1 MKFILKVVLGLAIVL
16 TPLAWFTTAEAAAAG
31 TEPLVSV
38 KLENYLGNKSS
49 ITIHPSALYRVKDE
63 NVTLQANRD
72 YEVKVAGANV
82 ALYQGAEKLG
92 EFPSFEVTPSTYDAK
107 LTINSMSYLEDM
119 KFTNEGNKYV
129 RPINTLPMEDY
140 IKGVVG
146 KELYWSFKTDTF
158 KAQAIAART
167 YVISLP
173 KSVLINDKTDYQVYG
188 GDYWDD
194 RISQAVEDTFGQVIT
209 YKGSI
214 INSVYSSSNGG
225 IIQSNTNFWGTPVNT
240 YSQVKEDPYDPQRV
254 WTKTV
259 RKKQID
265 LSDKDLKKPEE
276 WWSKTKEMD
285 TEMTNRIKAKML
297 ANELKGKDIKI
308 TSISKINYYAPD
320 SAKRVTKGDISVKYI
335 VKNEFDKNGNIE
347 EKQWDLIGSSAGTI
361 NYLITEGGIPNK
373 YVTDIDDNGTSI
385 VIKGKGSG
393 HGIGMSQ
400 FGADAMA
407 TQGKNYKEILDFYY
421 PTTLLVSR
429 YDTPY
434 PRVYKVLPNAPE
446 VNDITSED
454 AKVTGKA
461 APGSIVY
468 VKKGSTLLGR
478 STVSSQG
485 TYSVSI
491 QPQAAKTKI
500 GVVIKDSVGYSS
512 YTYKTVVQKV
522 TKPEAPTINKIYD
535 QDTSV
540 SGTAEANSIVYVKK
554 GSTVLGRGVATK
566 QGTYSIGVTPQAANS
581 KLGVTVKNSVG
592 YSSYTYMTVSKTV
605 QKPAAPVIHTV
616 TDQDTSVSGTAEA
629 NSIVYV
635 KKGSTVL
642 GRGVATK
649 QGTYSIGIASQPAK
663 TKIGVRV
670 KNSVGYSAYTY
681 STVVAKYK
689 APNAP
694 AVNEITDEVTVVTG
708 TTEAR
713 SRVYVKVGANVIGT
727 GTANS
732 KGAFSIIIPKQSV
745 NTKIGV
751 TAKGRGEYSPY
762 TYKIVVSSGPSAPNV
777 NRVRSMAT
785 TVTGTTEAKS
795 IVYIKKG
802 SELIG
807 RAVADSKG
815 TFNVAIK
822 PQAAKTKISIT
833 IKNQKGKYSPYRI
846 LTVG

>member
-1 MKFILKVVLGLAIVL
+1 MKNMMRIFVAIAIILVPL
-16 TPLAWFTTAEAAAAG
+16 TVFSTAEAAG

-38 KLENYLGNKSS
+38 ELRNYLGNKSS
-49 ITIHPSALYRVKDE
+49 ITIHPSALYRLKDE
-63 NVTLQANRD
+63 NVTLQANKD
-72 YEVKVAGANV
+72 YEVKIAGTNV
-82 ALYQGAEKLG
+82 VLYQEGEKLG
-92 EFPSFEVTPSTYDAK
+92 EFSSFEVTPSTYDAK
-107 LTINSMSYLEDM
+107 LTINSMSYLGDM
-119 KFTNEGNKYV
+119 KFTNESNKYV

-167 YVISLP
+167 YVLSLK
-173 KSVLINDKTDYQVYG
+173 KSVINDTTNFQVYG
-188 GDYWDD
+188 GDYWDE
-194 RISQAVEDTFGQVIT
+194 RIGKAVEDTFGQVLT

-225 IIQSNTNFWGTPVNT
+225 IIQSNTNVWGTPVNT
-240 YSQVKEDPYDPQRV
+240 YSQVKDDPYDPQRV

-276 WWSKTKEMD
+276 WWSKTKEAD
-285 TEMTNRIKAKML
+285 AEMANRIKDKMT
-297 ANELKGKDIKI
+297 AGELKGKDIKI
-308 TSISKINYYAPD
+308 TSISKINFYAPD

-335 VKNEFDKNGNIE
+335 VKNEFDKNGNVE

-361 NYLITEGGIPNK
+361 NYLITEGGIGSK
-373 YVTDIDDNGTSI
+373 YVTDINDDGTSI
-385 VIKGKGSG
+385 IIKGKGFG

-407 TQGKNYKEILDFYY
+407 TGDKNYQEILAFYY
-421 PTTLLVSR
+421 PTTLLTSA
-429 YDTPY
+429 YDTAY

-454 AKVTGKA
+454 SKVTGKA

-478 STVSSQG
+478 STVSRQG

-491 QPQAAKTKI
+491 HPQAAKTKV
-500 GVVIKDSVGYSS
+500 GVLIKDSVGYSA

-535 QDTSV
+535 QDISV

-566 QGTYSIGVTPQAANS
+566 KGTYSIEIASQSANT
-581 KLGVTVKNSVG
+581 KLGVTVKNSAG
-592 YSSYTYMTVSKTV
+592 YSGYTYMTVSKTF
-605 QKPAAPVIHTV
+605 QKPAAPVIDIV
-616 TDQDTSVSGTAEA
+616 TDQDTNVTGTAEA

-649 QGTYSIGIASQPAK
+649 QGTYSIGIAPQPAN
-663 TKIGVRV
+663 TKIGVTL
-670 KNSVGYSAYTY
+670 KNSSGYSAYTY

-689 APNAP
+689 VPNAP
-694 AVNEITDEVTVVTG
+694 TVSDITDEAKVVAG
-708 TTEAR
+708 TTEAG
-713 SRVYVKVGANVIGT
+713 SRVYVKAGTNVIGI

-732 KGAFSIIIPKQSV
+732 KGAFSISIPKEAVS
-745 NTKIGV
+745 TKIGV
-751 TAKGRGEYSPY
+751 TAKGKGGYSPY
-762 TYKIVVSSGPSAPNV
+762 TYKTVVSSSPSAPSV
-777 NRVRSMAT
+777 NRVFSLAK
-785 TVTGTTEAKS
+785 TVSGTTEPKS
-795 IVYIKKG
+795 VVYIKKG

-807 RAVADSKG
+807 RGVADSKG
-815 TFNVAIK
+815 SFNIAIT
-822 PQAAKTKISIT
+822 PQAAKTKISII
-833 IKNQKGKYSPYRI
+833 IKNPNGKYSPYRI
-846 LTVG
+846 VTVG

>member
-1 MKFILKVVLGLAIVL
+1 MKFILRAVLGLAIVL
-16 TPLAWFTTAEAAAAG
+16 TPLAWFSTAEAAG

-49 ITIHPSALYRVKDE
+49 ISIHPSALYRVKDE

-72 YEVKVAGANV
+72 YEVKIAGANV

-107 LTINSMSYLEDM
+107 LTINSMSYLGDM

-194 RISQAVEDTFGQVIT
+194 RISRAVEDTFGQVIT

-276 WWSKTKEMD
+276 WWSKTKETD

-297 ANELKGKDIKI
+297 ADELKGKDIKI

-400 FGADAMA
+400 FGADTMA

-429 YDTPY
+429 YDTAY

-454 AKVTGKA
+454 TNVTGKA

-491 QPQAAKTKI
+491 QPQAAKTKV
-500 GVVIKDSVGYSS
+500 GVVIKDSVGYSA
-512 YTYKTVVQKV
+512 YTYKTIVQKV

-566 QGTYSIGVTPQAANS
+566 QGTYSIG
-581 KLGVTVKNSVG
+581 
-592 YSSYTYMTVSKTV
+592 
-605 QKPAAPVIHTV
+605 
-616 TDQDTSVSGTAEA
+616 
-629 NSIVYV
+629 
-635 KKGSTVL
+635 
-642 GRGVATK
+642 
-649 QGTYSIGIASQPAK
+649 
-663 TKIGVRV
+663 
-670 KNSVGYSAYTY
+670 
-681 STVVAKYK
+681 
-689 APNAP
+689 
-694 AVNEITDEVTVVTG
+694 
-708 TTEAR
+708 
-713 SRVYVKVGANVIGT
+713 
-727 GTANS
+727 
-732 KGAFSIIIPKQSV
+732 
-745 NTKIGV
+745 
-751 TAKGRGEYSPY
+751 
-762 TYKIVVSSGPSAPNV
+762 
-777 NRVRSMAT
+777 
-785 TVTGTTEAKS
+785 
-795 IVYIKKG
+795 
-802 SELIG
+802 
-807 RAVADSKG
+807 
-815 TFNVAIK
+815 
-822 PQAAKTKISIT
+822 
-833 IKNQKGKYSPYRI
+833 
-846 LTVG
+846 

>member
-1 MKFILKVVLGLAIVL
+1 MKFILKVVIGLAIVL
-16 TPLAWFTTAEAAAAG
+16 TPLAWFTTAEAAG

-38 KLENYLGNKSS
+38 ELENYLGNKSS

-63 NVTLQANRD
+63 NVTLQANKD
-72 YEVKVAGANV
+72 YEVKIAGANV
-82 ALYQGAEKLG
+82 ALYQGTDKLG

-107 LTINSMSYLEDM
+107 LTINSMSYLGDM
-119 KFTNEGNKYV
+119 KFTNESNKYV
-129 RPINTLPMEDY
+129 RPINTLPVEDY

-167 YVISLP
+167 YVISLR
-173 KSVLINDKTDYQVYG
+173 KSLINDTTEFQVYG

-194 RISQAVEDTFGQVIT
+194 RISQAVEETFGQVIT
-209 YKGSI
+209 YKGGI

-225 IIQSNTNFWGTPVNT
+225 IIESNTNFWGTPVNT

-276 WWSKTKEMD
+276 WWSKTKEAD

-297 ANELKGKDIKI
+297 ADELKGKDIKI

-361 NYLITEGGIPNK
+361 NYLITEGGIGSK

-400 FGADAMA
+400 FGADTMA

-429 YDTPY
+429 YDTAY

-446 VNDITSED
+446 VNDITLED
-454 AKVTGKA
+454 TKVTGKA

-478 STVSSQG
+478 STVSNQG

-500 GVVIKDSVGYSS
+500 GVVLKDSIGYSA

-554 GSTVLGRGVATK
+554 GSTVLGRGVT
-566 QGTYSIGVTPQAANS
+566 
-581 KLGVTVKNSVG
+581 
-592 YSSYTYMTVSKTV
+592 
-605 QKPAAPVIHTV
+605 
-616 TDQDTSVSGTAEA
+616 
-629 NSIVYV
+629 
-635 KKGSTVL
+635 
-642 GRGVATK
+642 TK
-649 QGTYSIGIASQPAK
+649 QGTYSIGIASQPAN
-663 TKIGVRV
+663 TKLGVTV
-670 KNSVGYSAYTY
+670 KNSAGYSAYTY

-694 AVNEITDEVTVVTG
+694 VVNDITNESTVVTG
-708 TTEAR
+708 TTEAG
-713 SRVYVKVGANVIGT
+713 SRVYVKAGANVVGT
-727 GTANS
+727 GAANS
-732 KGAFSIIIPKQSV
+732 KGAFSATIPKQAV

-751 TAKGRGEYSPY
+751 TAKGKGGYSPY
-762 TYKIVVSSGPSAPNV
+762 TYKTVVSSGPVAPNV
-777 NRVRSMAT
+777 NRVLSMAT

-807 RAVADSKG
+807 RGVADSKG
-815 TFNVAIK
+815 AFNVAIK

-833 IKNQKGKYSPYRI
+833 IKNPKGKYSPYRI

>member
-1 MKFILKVVLGLAIVL
+1 MKFILRAVLGLAIVL
-16 TPLAWFTTAEAAAAG
+16 TPLAWFSTAEAAG
-31 TEPLVSV
+31 SEPLVSV

-107 LTINSMSYLEDM
+107 LTINSMSYLGEM

-188 GDYWDD
+188 GDYWDE
-194 RISQAVEDTFGQVIT
+194 RIAQAVEDTFGQVIT

-276 WWSKTKEMD
+276 WWSKSKETD

-308 TSISKINYYAPD
+308 TSISKIKYYAPD

-421 PTTLLVSR
+421 PTTLLISR

-500 GVVIKDSVGYSS
+500 GVVVKDSVGYSA
-512 YTYKTVVQKV
+512 YTYKTVIQKV
-522 TKPEAPTINKIYD
+522 TKPQAPTINKIYD

-540 SGTAEANSIVYVKK
+540 SGTAEANSIVYIKK

-566 QGTYSIGVTPQAANS
+566 QGTYSIAIASQPANT
-581 KLGVTVKNSVG
+581 KIGVTVKNS
-592 YSSYTYMTVSKTV
+592 
-605 QKPAAPVIHTV
+605 A
-616 TDQDTSVSGTAEA
+616 
-629 NSIVYV
+629 
-635 KKGSTVL
+635 
-642 GRGVATK
+642 
-649 QGTYSIGIASQPAK
+649 
-663 TKIGVRV
+663 
-670 KNSVGYSAYTY
+670 GYSAYTY

-694 AVNEITDEVTVVTG
+694 AVNEIRDEVTVVTG

-732 KGAFSIIIPKQSV
+732 KGAFSVTIPKQAV
-745 NTKIGV
+745 NTKLGV
-751 TAKGRGEYSPY
+751 TAKGKGGYSPY
-762 TYKIVVSSGPSAPNV
+762 TYKTVVSSGPSAPNV
-777 NRVRSMAT
+777 NRVRSMST

-807 RAVADSKG
+807 RGVADSKG
-815 TFNVAIK
+815 AFNVKIK
-822 PQAAKTKISIT
+822 PQVAKTKISIT
-833 IKNQKGKYSPYRI
+833 IKNPKGKYSPYRI

>member
-1 MKFILKVVLGLAIVL
+1 MKFILRVILGLAVVL
-16 TPLAWFTTAEAAAAG
+16 TPLAWFSTAEAAG

-38 KLENYLGNKSS
+38 ELRNYLGSKSS

-72 YEVKVAGANV
+72 YEVKIAGANV
-82 ALYQGAEKLG
+82 ALYQGEEKLG

-107 LTINSMSYLEDM
+107 LTINSMSYLGDM
-119 KFTNEGNKYV
+119 KFTNESNKYV

-140 IKGVVG
+140 VKGVVG

-158 KAQAIAART
+158 KAQAIAGRT
-167 YVISLP
+167 YIISR
-173 KSVLINDKTDYQVYG
+173 KSSLINDTTDFQVYG

-209 YKGSI
+209 YKGGI

-225 IIQSNTNFWGTPVNT
+225 IIQSNTNIWKAPVNT
-240 YSQVKEDPYDPQRV
+240 YSQVKDDPYDPQRV

-265 LSDKDLKKPEE
+265 LSDKNFKKPEE
-276 WWSKTKEMD
+276 WWGKTKEAD

-308 TSISKINYYAPD
+308 TSISKIKYYAPD

-335 VKNEFDKNGNIE
+335 VKNEFDKKENIE

-361 NYLITEGGIPNK
+361 NYLITEGGIASK

-429 YDTPY
+429 YDTVY

-446 VNDITSED
+446 VTDITSED
-454 AKVTGKA
+454 TKVTGKA

-500 GVVIKDSVGYSS
+500 GVVIKDSVGYSA

-566 QGTYSIGVTPQAANS
+566 QGTYSIEIASQPATT
-581 KLGVTVKNSVG
+581 KLGVTVKNSAG
-592 YSSYTYMTVSKTV
+592 YSGYTYMTVSKTV
-605 QKPAAPVIHTV
+605 QKPTAPVVHMV
-616 TDQDTSVSGTAEA
+616 TDQDTNVTGTAEA

-663 TKIGVRV
+663 TKIGVTV
-670 KNSVGYSAYTY
+670 KNSAGYSVYTY
-681 STVVAKYK
+681 STVAAKYK

-694 AVNEITDEVTVVTG
+694 AVSDMTDESTVVTG
-708 TTEAR
+708 TTEAG
-713 SRVYVKVGANVIGT
+713 SLVYVKVGANVIGT
-727 GTANS
+727 GTVNS
-732 KGAFSIIIPKQSV
+732 KGVFSVTIPKQAV
-745 NTKIGV
+745 NTKIGI
-751 TAKGRGEYSPY
+751 TAKGKGGYSPY
-762 TYKIVVSSGPSAPNV
+762 TYKTVVSSGPSAPNV

-795 IVYIKKG
+795 TVYIKKG

-807 RAVADSKG
+807 RGVADSKG

-833 IKNQKGKYSPYRI
+833 IKNPKGKYSPYRI

>member
-1 MKFILKVVLGLAIVL
+1 MKFILRVVLGLAIVL
-16 TPLAWFTTAEAAAAG
+16 TPLAWFTTAEAAG

-38 KLENYLGNKSS
+38 KLENYLGSKSS

-107 LTINSMSYLEDM
+107 LTINSMSYLGDM

-188 GDYWDD
+188 GDYWDE
-194 RISQAVEDTFGQVIT
+194 RIAQAVEDTFGQVIT

-276 WWSKTKEMD
+276 WWSKTKETD

-297 ANELKGKDIKI
+297 ADELKGKDIKI
-308 TSISKINYYAPD
+308 TSISKIKYYAPD

-429 YDTPY
+429 YATPY
-434 PRVYKVLPNAPE
+434 PRVYKALPNAPE

-454 AKVTGKA
+454 TKVTGKA

-500 GVVIKDSVGYSS
+500 GVVVKDSVGYSA
-512 YTYKTVVQKV
+512 YTYKTVIQKV
-522 TKPEAPTINKIYD
+522 TKPQAPTINKIYD

-540 SGTAEANSIVYVKK
+540 SGTAEANSIVYIKK

-566 QGTYSIGVTPQAANS
+566 QGTYSIA
-581 KLGVTVKNSVG
+581 
-592 YSSYTYMTVSKTV
+592 
-605 QKPAAPVIHTV
+605 
-616 TDQDTSVSGTAEA
+616 
-629 NSIVYV
+629 
-635 KKGSTVL
+635 
-642 GRGVATK
+642 
-649 QGTYSIGIASQPAK
+649 IASQPAN
-663 TKIGVRV
+663 TKIGVTA
-670 KNSVGYSAYTY
+670 KNSAGYSAYTY

-732 KGAFSIIIPKQSV
+732 KGAFSVTIPKQAV
-745 NTKIGV
+745 NTKLGV
-751 TAKGRGEYSPY
+751 TAKGKGGYSPY
-762 TYKIVVSSGPSAPNV
+762 TYKTVVSSGPSAPNV
-777 NRVRSMAT
+777 NRVRSMST

-807 RAVADSKG
+807 RGVADSKG
-815 TFNVAIK
+815 AFNVKIK
-822 PQAAKTKISIT
+822 PQVAKTKISIT
-833 IKNQKGKYSPYRI
+833 IKNPKGKYSPYRI

>member
-1 MKFILKVVLGLAIVL
+1 MKNMMRIFIAIAIILVPL
-16 TPLAWFTTAEAAAAG
+16 TVFSTAEAAG

-38 KLENYLGNKSS
+38 ELRNYLGNKSS
-49 ITIHPSALYRVKDE
+49 ITIHPSALYRLKDE
-63 NVTLQANRD
+63 NVTLQANKD
-72 YEVKVAGANV
+72 YEVKIAGTNV
-82 ALYQGAEKLG
+82 VLYQEGEKLG
-92 EFPSFEVTPSTYDAK
+92 EFSSFEVTPSTYDAK
-107 LTINSMSYLEDM
+107 LTINSMSYLGDM
-119 KFTNEGNKYV
+119 KFTNESNKYV

-167 YVISLP
+167 YVLSLK
-173 KSVLINDKTDYQVYG
+173 KSVINDTTNFQVYG
-188 GDYWDD
+188 GDYWDE
-194 RISQAVEDTFGQVIT
+194 RIGKAVEDTFGQVLT

-225 IIQSNTNFWGTPVNT
+225 IIQSNTNVWGTPVNT
-240 YSQVKEDPYDPQRV
+240 YSQVKDDPYDPQRV

-276 WWSKTKEMD
+276 WWSKTKEAD
-285 TEMTNRIKAKML
+285 AEMANRIKDKMT
-297 ANELKGKDIKI
+297 AGELKGKDIKI
-308 TSISKINYYAPD
+308 TSISKINFYAPD

-361 NYLITEGGIPNK
+361 NYLITEGGIGSK
-373 YVTDIDDNGTSI
+373 YVADINDDGTSI
-385 VIKGKGSG
+385 IIKGKGFG

-407 TQGKNYKEILDFYY
+407 TGDKNYQEILAFYY
-421 PTTLLVSR
+421 PTTLLTSA
-429 YDTPY
+429 YDTAY

-454 AKVTGKA
+454 SKVTGKA

-478 STVSSQG
+478 STVSRQG

-491 QPQAAKTKI
+491 HPQAAKTKV
-500 GVVIKDSVGYSS
+500 GVLIKDSVGYSA

-566 QGTYSIGVTPQAANS
+566 QGTYSIEIAPQSANT
-581 KLGVTVKNSVG
+581 KLGVTVKNSAG
-592 YSSYTYMTVSKTV
+592 YSGYTYMTVSKTV
-605 QKPAAPVIHTV
+605 QKPAVPVIDIV
-616 TDQDTSVSGTAEA
+616 TDQDTNVTGTAEA

-649 QGTYSIGIASQPAK
+649 QGTYSIGIAPQPAN
-663 TKIGVRV
+663 TKIGVTL
-670 KNSVGYSAYTY
+670 KNSAGYSAYTY

-689 APNAP
+689 VPNAP
-694 AVNEITDEVTVVTG
+694 TVSDITDEAKVVAG
-708 TTEAR
+708 TTEAG
-713 SRVYVKVGANVIGT
+713 SRVYVKAGTNVIGI

-732 KGAFSIIIPKQSV
+732 KGAFSISIPKEAV

-751 TAKGRGEYSPY
+751 TAKGKGGYSPY
-762 TYKIVVSSGPSAPNV
+762 TYKTVVSSSPSAPNV
-777 NRVRSMAT
+777 NRVFSLAK
-785 TVTGTTEAKS
+785 TVSGTTEPKS
-795 IVYIKKG
+795 VVYIKKG

-807 RAVADSKG
+807 RGVADSKG
-815 TFNVAIK
+815 SFNIAIT
-822 PQAAKTKISIT
+822 PQAAKTKISII
-833 IKNQKGKYSPYRI
+833 IKNPNGKYSPYRI
-846 LTVG
+846 VTVG

>member
-1 MKFILKVVLGLAIVL
+1 MKSILKVVIGLAIVL
-16 TPLAWFTTAEAAAAG
+16 TPLAWFTTAEAAG

-38 KLENYLGNKSS
+38 ELRNYLGSKSS

-72 YEVKVAGANV
+72 YEVKIAGANV
-82 ALYQGAEKLG
+82 ALYQGEEKLG

-107 LTINSMSYLEDM
+107 LTINSMSYLGDM

-167 YVISLP
+167 YIISR
-173 KSVLINDKTDYQVYG
+173 KNSLINDTTDFQVYG

-209 YKGSI
+209 YKGGI

-225 IIQSNTNFWGTPVNT
+225 IIQSNTNIWKAPVNT

-265 LSDKDLKKPEE
+265 LSDKNLKKPEE
-276 WWSKTKEMD
+276 WWSKTRETD
-285 TEMTNRIKAKML
+285 TEMTNRIKAKMI
-297 ANELKGKDIKI
+297 AEELKGKDIKI

-320 SAKRVTKGDISVKYI
+320 SAKRVTKGDISAKYI
-335 VKNEFDKNGNIE
+335 VKNEFDRNGNIE
-347 EKQWDLIGSSAGTI
+347 EKQWDLTGTSAGTI
-361 NYLITEGGIPNK
+361 NYLITEGGIGSK

-385 VIKGKGSG
+385 VIKGKGFG

-400 FGADAMA
+400 FGADTMA

-429 YDTPY
+429 YDTAY

-446 VNDITSED
+446 VNGITSED
-454 AKVTGKA
+454 TKVTGKA

-500 GVVIKDSVGYSS
+500 GVVIKDSVGYSA
-512 YTYKTVVQKV
+512 YTYKTVIQKA
-522 TKPEAPTINKIYD
+522 TKPQAPTINKIYD

-566 QGTYSIGVTPQAANS
+566 QGTYSIGIASQSANT
-581 KLGVTVKNSVG
+581 KLGVTVKNS
-592 YSSYTYMTVSKTV
+592 
-605 QKPAAPVIHTV
+605 A
-616 TDQDTSVSGTAEA
+616 
-629 NSIVYV
+629 
-635 KKGSTVL
+635 
-642 GRGVATK
+642 
-649 QGTYSIGIASQPAK
+649 
-663 TKIGVRV
+663 
-670 KNSVGYSAYTY
+670 GYSAYTY

-694 AVNEITDEVTVVTG
+694 AVSDITDEATVITG

-713 SRVYVKVGANVIGT
+713 SRVYVKKGSTVIGT
-727 GTANS
+727 GVANS
-732 KGAFSIIIPKQSV
+732 KGAFSITIPKQAV

-751 TAKGRGEYSPY
+751 TAKGKGGYSPY
-762 TYKIVVSSGPSAPNV
+762 TYKTIVSSGPSAPNV
-777 NRVRSMAT
+777 NRVRSMAA

-807 RAVADSKG
+807 RGVADSKG
-815 TFNVAIK
+815 TFNVMIK

-833 IKNQKGKYSPYRI
+833 IKNPKGKYSPYRI

>member
-1 MKFILKVVLGLAIVL
+1 MKNMMRIFVAIAIILVPL
-16 TPLAWFTTAEAAAAG
+16 TVFSTAEAAG

-38 KLENYLGNKSS
+38 ELRNYLGNKSS
-49 ITIHPSALYRVKDE
+49 ITIHPSALYRLKDE
-63 NVTLQANRD
+63 NVTLQANKD
-72 YEVKVAGANV
+72 YEVKIAGTNV
-82 ALYQGAEKLG
+82 VLYQEGEKLG
-92 EFPSFEVTPSTYDAK
+92 EFSSFEVTPSTYDAK
-107 LTINSMSYLEDM
+107 LTINSMSYLGDM
-119 KFTNEGNKYV
+119 KFTNESNKYV

-167 YVISLP
+167 YVLSLK
-173 KSVLINDKTDYQVYG
+173 KSVINDTTNFQVYG
-188 GDYWDD
+188 GDYWDE
-194 RISQAVEDTFGQVIT
+194 RIGKAVEDTFGQVLT

-225 IIQSNTNFWGTPVNT
+225 IIQSNTNVWGTPVNT
-240 YSQVKEDPYDPQRV
+240 YSQVKDDPYDPQRV

-276 WWSKTKEMD
+276 WWSKTKEAD
-285 TEMTNRIKAKML
+285 AEMANRIKDKMT
-297 ANELKGKDIKI
+297 AGELKGKDIKI
-308 TSISKINYYAPD
+308 TSISKINFYAPD

-361 NYLITEGGIPNK
+361 NYLITEGGIGSK
-373 YVTDIDDNGTSI
+373 YVEDINDDGTSI
-385 VIKGKGSG
+385 IIKGKGFG

-407 TQGKNYKEILDFYY
+407 TGDKNYQEILAFYY
-421 PTTLLVSR
+421 PTTLLTSA
-429 YDTPY
+429 YDTAY

-454 AKVTGKA
+454 SKVTGKA

-478 STVSSQG
+478 STVSRQG

-491 QPQAAKTKI
+491 HPQAAKTKV
-500 GVVIKDSVGYSS
+500 GVLIKDSVGYSA

-566 QGTYSIGVTPQAANS
+566 QGTYSIEIAPQSANT
-581 KLGVTVKNSVG
+581 KLGVTVKNSAG
-592 YSSYTYMTVSKTV
+592 YSGYTYMTVSKTV
-605 QKPAAPVIHTV
+605 QKPAVPVIDIV
-616 TDQDTSVSGTAEA
+616 TDQDTNVTGTAEA

-649 QGTYSIGIASQPAK
+649 QGTYSIGIAPQPAN
-663 TKIGVRV
+663 TKIGVTL
-670 KNSVGYSAYTY
+670 KNSAGYSAYTY

-689 APNAP
+689 VPNAP
-694 AVNEITDEVTVVTG
+694 TVSDITDEAKVVAG
-708 TTEAR
+708 TTEAG
-713 SRVYVKVGANVIGT
+713 SRVYVKAGTNVIGI

-732 KGAFSIIIPKQSV
+732 KGAFSISIPKEAV

-751 TAKGRGEYSPY
+751 TAKGKGGYSPY
-762 TYKIVVSSGPSAPNV
+762 TYKTVVSSSPSAPSV
-777 NRVRSMAT
+777 NRVFSLAK
-785 TVTGTTEAKS
+785 TVSGTTEPKS
-795 IVYIKKG
+795 VVYIKKG

-807 RAVADSKG
+807 RGVADSKG
-815 TFNVAIK
+815 SFNIAIT
-822 PQAAKTKISIT
+822 PQAAKTKISII
-833 IKNQKGKYSPYRI
+833 IKNPNGKYSPYRI
-846 LTVG
+846 VTVG

>member
-1 MKFILKVVLGLAIVL
+1 MKNMMRIFVAIAIILVPL
-16 TPLAWFTTAEAAAAG
+16 TVFSTAEAAG

-38 KLENYLGNKSS
+38 ELRNYLGNKSS
-49 ITIHPSALYRVKDE
+49 ITIHPSALYRLKDE
-63 NVTLQANRD
+63 NVTLQANKD
-72 YEVKVAGANV
+72 YEVKIAGTNV
-82 ALYQGAEKLG
+82 VLYQEGEKLG
-92 EFPSFEVTPSTYDAK
+92 EFSSFEVTPSTYDAK
-107 LTINSMSYLEDM
+107 LTINSMSYLGDM
-119 KFTNEGNKYV
+119 KFTNESNKYV

-167 YVISLP
+167 YVLSLK
-173 KSVLINDKTDYQVYG
+173 KSVINDTTNFQVYG
-188 GDYWDD
+188 GDYWDE
-194 RISQAVEDTFGQVIT
+194 RIGKAVEDTFGQVLT

-225 IIQSNTNFWGTPVNT
+225 IIQSNTNVWGTPVNT
-240 YSQVKEDPYDPQRV
+240 YSQVKDDPYDPQRV

-276 WWSKTKEMD
+276 WWSKTKEAD
-285 TEMTNRIKAKML
+285 AEMANRIKDKMT
-297 ANELKGKDIKI
+297 AGELKGKDIKI
-308 TSISKINYYAPD
+308 TSISKINFYAPD

-347 EKQWDLIGSSAGTI
+347 EKQWDLIDSSAGTI
-361 NYLITEGGIPNK
+361 NYLITEGGIGSK
-373 YVTDIDDNGTSI
+373 YVADINDDGTSI
-385 VIKGKGSG
+385 IIKGKGFG

-407 TQGKNYKEILDFYY
+407 TGDKNYQEILAFYY
-421 PTTLLVSR
+421 PTTLLTSA
-429 YDTPY
+429 YDTAY

-454 AKVTGKA
+454 SKVTGKA

-478 STVSSQG
+478 STVCRQG

-491 QPQAAKTKI
+491 HPQAAKTKV
-500 GVVIKDSVGYSS
+500 GVLIKDSVGYSA

-566 QGTYSIGVTPQAANS
+566 QGTYSIEIAPQSANT
-581 KLGVTVKNSVG
+581 KLGVTVKNSAG
-592 YSSYTYMTVSKTV
+592 YSGYTYMTVSKTV
-605 QKPAAPVIHTV
+605 QKPAVPVIDIV
-616 TDQDTSVSGTAEA
+616 TDQDTNVTGTAEA
-629 NSIVYV
+629 NSTVYV

-649 QGTYSIGIASQPAK
+649 QGTYSIGIAPQPAN
-663 TKIGVRV
+663 TKLGVTV
-670 KNSVGYSAYTY
+670 KNNAGCSAYTY

-694 AVNEITDEVTVVTG
+694 VISDMTDESTVVTG
-708 TTEAR
+708 TTEAG
-713 SRVYVKVGANVIGT
+713 SRVYVKAGTNVIGT

-732 KGAFSIIIPKQSV
+732 KGTFSITIPKQAV
-745 NTKIGV
+745 NKKIGV
-751 TAKGRGEYSPY
+751 TAKGKGGYSPY
-762 TYKIVVSSGPSAPNV
+762 TYKTVVSSRPSPPNV
-777 NRVRSMAT
+777 NRVRSMT
-785 TVTGTTEAKS
+785 KTVTGTTEAKS

-807 RAVADSKG
+807 RGVVDSKG
-815 TFNVAIK
+815 DFNVAIK
-822 PQAAKTKISIT
+822 PQAAKTKISII
-833 IKNQKGKYSPYRI
+833 IKNPNGKYSPYRTI
-846 LTVG
+846 TVG

>member
-1 MKFILKVVLGLAIVL
+1 MKFILRVVLGLAIVL
-16 TPLAWFTTAEAAAAG
+16 TPLACFTTAEAAG

-72 YEVKVAGANV
+72 YEVKIAGANV

-107 LTINSMSYLEDM
+107 LTINSMSYLGDM

-188 GDYWDD
+188 GDYWDK
-194 RISQAVEDTFGQVIT
+194 RIAQTVEDTFGQVIT

-265 LSDKDLKKPEE
+265 LSDRDLKKPEE
-276 WWSKTKEMD
+276 WWSKTKETD

-297 ANELKGKDIKI
+297 ADELKGKDIKI

-335 VKNEFDKNGNIE
+335 VKNEFDRNGNVE
-347 EKQWDLIGSSAGTI
+347 EKQWDLIGSPAKKI

-400 FGADAMA
+400 FGAEEMA
-407 TQGKNYKEILDFYY
+407 TQGENYKEILDFYY

-429 YDTPY
+429 YDTAY

-454 AKVTGKA
+454 TKVTGKA

-491 QPQAAKTKI
+491 QSQAAKTKI
-500 GVVIKDSVGYSS
+500 GVVIKDSVGYSA
-512 YTYKTVVQKV
+512 YTYKTVIQEA
-522 TKPEAPTINKIYD
+522 TKPQAPAINKIYD

-540 SGTAEANSIVYVKK
+540 SGTAA
-554 GSTVLGRGVATK
+554 
-566 QGTYSIGVTPQAANS
+566 
-581 KLGVTVKNSVG
+581 
-592 YSSYTYMTVSKTV
+592 
-605 QKPAAPVIHTV
+605 
-616 TDQDTSVSGTAEA
+616 A

-649 QGTYSIGIASQPAK
+649 QGTYSIGIASQPAN
-663 TKIGVRV
+663 TKIGVTV
-670 KNSVGYSAYTY
+670 KNSAGYSAYTY
-681 STVVAKYK
+681 STVVEKYK
-689 APNAP
+689 APSAP
-694 AVNEITDEVTVVTG
+694 AVSDITNESTAVTG
-708 TTEAR
+708 TTEAG
-713 SRVYVKVGANVIGT
+713 SRVYVKAGANVIGI

-732 KGAFSIIIPKQSV
+732 KGAFSVTIPKQAV
-745 NTKIGV
+745 NTKLGV
-751 TAKGRGEYSPY
+751 TAKGKGGYSPY
-762 TYKIVVSSGPSAPNV
+762 TYKTVVSSGPSGPNV
-777 NRVRSMAT
+777 NRVRSMST
-785 TVTGTTEAKS
+785 TVTGSTEAKS

-807 RAVADSKG
+807 RGVADSKG

-833 IKNQKGKYSPYRI
+833 IKNSKGKYSPYCI

>member
-1 MKFILKVVLGLAIVL
+1 MKFILKVVIGLAIVL
-16 TPLAWFTTAEAAAAG
+16 TPLAWFTAAEASE

-38 KLENYLGNKSS
+38 ELRNYLGNKSS

-72 YEVKVAGANV
+72 YEVKIAGANV
-82 ALYQGAEKLG
+82 ALYQGTEKLG

-107 LTINSMSYLEDM
+107 LTINSMSYLGDM
-119 KFTNEGNKYV
+119 KFTNESNKYV

-167 YVISLP
+167 YVISLRKP
-173 KSVLINDKTDYQVYG
+173 LINDTTEFQVYG
-188 GDYWDD
+188 GDFWDE
-194 RISQAVEDTFGQVIT
+194 RIAQAVEETFGQVIT
-209 YKGSI
+209 YKGGI

-225 IIQSNTNFWGTPVNT
+225 IIESNTNFWGTPVNT
-240 YSQVKEDPYDPQRV
+240 YSQVKDDPYDPQRV

-276 WWSKTKEMD
+276 WWNKTKETD

-297 ANELKGKDIKI
+297 ADELKGKDIKI

-361 NYLITEGGIPNK
+361 NYLITEGGIGNK
-373 YVTDIDDNGTSI
+373 YVTGIDDNGTAI
-385 VIKGKGSG
+385 VIKGQGSG

-400 FGADAMA
+400 FGADTMA

-454 AKVTGKA
+454 TKVTGKA

-478 STVSSQG
+478 STVSNQG

-500 GVVIKDSVGYSS
+500 GVVIKDSVGYSA

-522 TKPEAPTINKIYD
+522 TKPEAPTVNKIYD

-554 GSTVLGRGVATK
+554 GSTMLGRGVASK
-566 QGTYSIGVTPQAANS
+566 QGTYSIGITPQAANT
-581 KLGVTVKNSVG
+581 KLGVTVKNSAG
-592 YSSYTYMTVSKTV
+592 YSGYTYMTVSKTV

-616 TDQDTSVSGTAEA
+616 TDQDTNVTGTAEA

-642 GRGVATK
+642 GRGVATR
-649 QGTYSIGIASQPAK
+649 QGTYSIDIVPQPAK
-663 TKIGVRV
+663 TKIGV
-670 KNSVGYSAYTY
+670 
-681 STVVAKYK
+681 
-689 APNAP
+689 
-694 AVNEITDEVTVVTG
+694 
-708 TTEAR
+708 
-713 SRVYVKVGANVIGT
+713 
-727 GTANS
+727 
-732 KGAFSIIIPKQSV
+732 
-745 NTKIGV
+745 
-751 TAKGRGEYSPY
+751 TAKGKGGYSPY
-762 TYKIVVSSGPSAPNV
+762 TYKTIASSGPVAPNV
-777 NRVRSMAT
+777 NRVRSMPT

-807 RAVADSKG
+807 RGVADSKG
-815 TFNVAIK
+815 AFNVAIK

-833 IKNQKGKYSPYRI
+833 IKNPKGKYSPYCI

>member
-1 MKFILKVVLGLAIVL
+1 MKNMMRIFVAIAIILVPL
-16 TPLAWFTTAEAAAAG
+16 TVFSTAEAAG

-38 KLENYLGNKSS
+38 ELRNYLGNKSS
-49 ITIHPSALYRVKDE
+49 ITIHPSALYRLKDE
-63 NVTLQANRD
+63 NVTLQANKD
-72 YEVKVAGANV
+72 YEVKIAGTNV
-82 ALYQGAEKLG
+82 VLYQEGEKLG
-92 EFPSFEVTPSTYDAK
+92 EFSSFEVTPSTYDAK
-107 LTINSMSYLEDM
+107 LTINSMSYLGDM
-119 KFTNEGNKYV
+119 KFTNESNKYV

-167 YVISLP
+167 YVLSLK
-173 KSVLINDKTDYQVYG
+173 KSVINDTTNFQVYG
-188 GDYWDD
+188 GDYWDE
-194 RISQAVEDTFGQVIT
+194 RIGKAVEDTFGQVLT

-225 IIQSNTNFWGTPVNT
+225 IIQSNTNVWGTPVNT
-240 YSQVKEDPYDPQRV
+240 YSQVKDDPYDPQRV

-276 WWSKTKEMD
+276 WWSKTKEAD
-285 TEMTNRIKAKML
+285 AEMANRIKDKMT
-297 ANELKGKDIKI
+297 AGELKGKDIKI
-308 TSISKINYYAPD
+308 TSISKINFYAPD

-361 NYLITEGGIPNK
+361 NYLITEGGIGSK
-373 YVTDIDDNGTSI
+373 YVADINDDGTSI
-385 VIKGKGSG
+385 IIKGKGFG

-407 TQGKNYKEILDFYY
+407 TGDKNYQEILAFYY
-421 PTTLLVSR
+421 PTTLLTSA
-429 YDTPY
+429 YDTAY

-454 AKVTGKA
+454 SKVTGKA

-478 STVSSQG
+478 STVCRQG

-491 QPQAAKTKI
+491 HPQAAKTKV
-500 GVVIKDSVGYSS
+500 GVLIKDSVGYSA

-566 QGTYSIGVTPQAANS
+566 QGTYSVEIAPQSANT
-581 KLGVTVKNSVG
+581 KLGVTVKNSAG
-592 YSSYTYMTVSKTV
+592 YSGYTYMTVSKTV
-605 QKPAAPVIHTV
+605 QKPAVPVIDIV
-616 TDQDTSVSGTAEA
+616 TDQDTNVTGTAEA

-649 QGTYSIGIASQPAK
+649 QGTYSIGIAPQPAN
-663 TKIGVRV
+663 TKIGVTV
-670 KNSVGYSAYTY
+670 KNSAGYSAYTY

-689 APNAP
+689 VPNAP
-694 AVNEITDEVTVVTG
+694 TVSDITDEAKVVAG
-708 TTEAR
+708 TTEAG
-713 SRVYVKVGANVIGT
+713 SRVYVKAGTNVIGI

-732 KGAFSIIIPKQSV
+732 KGAFSISIPKEAV

-751 TAKGRGEYSPY
+751 TAKGKGGYSPY
-762 TYKIVVSSGPSAPNV
+762 TYKTVVSSSPSAPSV
-777 NRVRSMAT
+777 NRVFSLAK
-785 TVTGTTEAKS
+785 TVSGTTEPKS
-795 IVYIKKG
+795 VVYIKKG
-802 SELIG
+802 SKLIG
-807 RAVADSKG
+807 RGVADSKG
-815 TFNVAIK
+815 SFNIAII
-822 PQAAKTKISIT
+822 PQAGKTKISII
-833 IKNQKGKYSPYRI
+833 IKNPNGKYSPYRI
-846 LTVG
+846 VTVG

>member
-1 MKFILKVVLGLAIVL
+1 MKFILRAVLGLAIVL
-16 TPLAWFTTAEAAAAG
+16 TPLAWFSTTEAAG

-63 NVTLQANRD
+63 NVTLQVNRD
-72 YEVKVAGANV
+72 YEVKIAGANV

-107 LTINSMSYLEDM
+107 LTINSMSYLGDM
-119 KFTNEGNKYV
+119 KFTNESNKYV

-225 IIQSNTNFWGTPVNT
+225 IIQSNTNIWGTPVNT
-240 YSQVKEDPYDPQRV
+240 YSQVKDDPYDPQRV

-265 LSDKDLKKPEE
+265 LSDKDLRKPEE
-276 WWSKTKEMD
+276 WWKKTKETD
-285 TEMTNRIKAKML
+285 TEMTNRIKVKML
-297 ANELKGKDIKI
+297 ADELKGRDIKI

-361 NYLITEGGIPNK
+361 NYLITEGGIGSK
-373 YVTDIDDNGTSI
+373 YVTDIDDNGTFI

-400 FGADAMA
+400 FGADTMA

-429 YDTPY
+429 YDTAY

-454 AKVTGKA
+454 TNVTGKA

-491 QPQAAKTKI
+491 QPQEAKTKV
-500 GVVIKDSVGYSS
+500 GVVVKDSVGYSA
-512 YTYKTVVQKV
+512 YTYKTIVQKV
-522 TKPEAPTINKIYD
+522 TKPQAPTINKIYD

-540 SGTAEANSIVYVKK
+540 SGTAEANSIVYIKK

-566 QGTYSIGVTPQAANS
+566 QGTYSIAIASQPANT
-581 KLGVTVKNSVG
+581 KIGVTVKNS
-592 YSSYTYMTVSKTV
+592 
-605 QKPAAPVIHTV
+605 A
-616 TDQDTSVSGTAEA
+616 
-629 NSIVYV
+629 
-635 KKGSTVL
+635 
-642 GRGVATK
+642 
-649 QGTYSIGIASQPAK
+649 
-663 TKIGVRV
+663 
-670 KNSVGYSAYTY
+670 GYSAYTY

-732 KGAFSIIIPKQSV
+732 KGAFSITIPKQAV

-751 TAKGRGEYSPY
+751 TAKGKGGYSPY

-833 IKNQKGKYSPYRI
+833 IKNSKGKYSPYRI

>member
-1 MKFILKVVLGLAIVL
+1 MKNMMRTLVAIAIILVPL
-16 TPLAWFTTAEAAAAG
+16 TVFSTAEAAG

-38 KLENYLGNKSS
+38 ELRNYLGNKSS
-49 ITIHPSALYRVKDE
+49 ITIHPSALYHLKDPD
-63 NVTLQANRD
+63 VALQANKD
-72 YEVKVAGANV
+72 YEVKIAGTNV
-82 ALYQGAEKLG
+82 VLYQEGEKLG
-92 EFPSFEVTPSTYDAK
+92 EFSSFEVTPSTYDAK
-107 LTINSMSYLEDM
+107 LTINGMSYLGDM
-119 KFTNEGNKYV
+119 KFTNESNKYV
-129 RPINTLPMEDY
+129 RPVNTLPIEDY
-140 IKGVVG
+140 LKGVVG

-158 KAQAIAART
+158 KAQAVAART
-167 YVISLP
+167 YVLSLK
-173 KSVLINDKTDYQVYG
+173 KSVINDTTNFQVYG
-188 GDYWDD
+188 GDYWDK
-194 RISQAVEDTFGQVIT
+194 RIGKAVDDTFGQVLT

-225 IIQSNTNFWGTPVNT
+225 IIQSNTNVWGTPVNT
-240 YSQVKEDPYDPQRV
+240 YSQVKDDPYDPQKI

-265 LSDKDLKKPEE
+265 LSGKDLKKPEE
-276 WWSKTKEMD
+276 WWSKTKEAD
-285 TEMTNRIKAKML
+285 AEMANRIKDKMT
-297 ANELKGKDIKI
+297 AGELKGKDIKI
-308 TSISKINYYAPD
+308 TSISKINFYAPD

-361 NYLITEGGIPNK
+361 NYLITEGGIGSK
-373 YVTDIDDNGTSI
+373 YVTDINDDGTSI
-385 VIKGKGSG
+385 IIKGKGFG

-407 TQGKNYKEILDFYY
+407 TGDKNYQEILAFYY
-421 PTTLLVSR
+421 PTTLLTSA
-429 YDTPY
+429 YDTAY

-454 AKVTGKA
+454 SKVTGKA

-478 STVSSQG
+478 STVSRQG

-491 QPQAAKTKI
+491 HPQAAKTKV
-500 GVVIKDSVGYSS
+500 GVLIKDSVGYSA

-535 QDTSV
+535 QDISV

-566 QGTYSIGVTPQAANS
+566 QGTYSIEIAPQSANT
-581 KLGVTVKNSVG
+581 KLGVTVKNSAG
-592 YSSYTYMTVSKTV
+592 YSGYTYMTVSKTV
-605 QKPAAPVIHTV
+605 QKPAAPVIDIV
-616 TDQDTSVSGTAEA
+616 TDQDTNVTGTAEA

-649 QGTYSIGIASQPAK
+649 EGTYSIGIAPQPAN
-663 TKIGVRV
+663 TKIGVTV
-670 KNSVGYSAYTY
+670 KNSAGYSAYTY

-689 APNAP
+689 VPNAP
-694 AVNEITDEVTVVTG
+694 IVSDITDEAKVVAG
-708 TTEAR
+708 TTEAG
-713 SRVYVKVGANVIGT
+713 SRVYVKAGTNVIGI

-732 KGAFSIIIPKQSV
+732 KGAFSISIPKEAV

-751 TAKGRGEYSPY
+751 TAKGKGGYSPY
-762 TYKIVVSSGPSAPNV
+762 TYKTVVSSSPSAPSV
-777 NRVRSMAT
+777 NRVFSLVK
-785 TVTGTTEAKS
+785 TVSGTTEPKS
-795 IVYIKKG
+795 VVYIKKG

-807 RAVADSKG
+807 RGVADSKG
-815 TFNVAIK
+815 SFNIAII
-822 PQAAKTKISIT
+822 PQAGKTKISII
-833 IKNQKGKYSPYRI
+833 IKNPNGKYSPYRI
-846 LTVG
+846 VTVG

>member
-1 MKFILKVVLGLAIVL
+1 MKSILRVVLGLAIVL
-16 TPLAWFTTAEAAAAG
+16 TPLAWFSTAEAAG

-38 KLENYLGNKSS
+38 ELRNYLGSKSS

-72 YEVKVAGANV
+72 YEVKIAGANV
-82 ALYQGAEKLG
+82 ALYQGEEKLG

-107 LTINSMSYLEDM
+107 LTINSMSYLGDM
-119 KFTNEGNKYV
+119 KFTNESSKYV

-167 YVISLP
+167 YIISR
-173 KSVLINDKTDYQVYG
+173 KNSLINDTTDFQVYG

-209 YKGSI
+209 YKGGI

-225 IIQSNTNFWGTPVNT
+225 IIQSNTNIWKAPVNT
-240 YSQVKEDPYDPQRV
+240 YSQVKDDPYDPQRV

-276 WWSKTKEMD
+276 WWSKTKEAD

-297 ANELKGKDIKI
+297 ADELKGKDIKI
-308 TSISKINYYAPD
+308 TSISKIKYYDPD
-320 SAKRVTKGDISVKYI
+320 SAKRVTKGDIGVKYI
-335 VKNEFDKNGNIE
+335 VKNEFDRNGNIE
-347 EKQWDLIGSSAGTI
+347 EKQWDLIGTSAGTI
-361 NYLITEGGIPNK
+361 NYLITEGGIGSK
-373 YVTDIDDNGTSI
+373 YVIDIDDNGTSI
-385 VIKGKGSG
+385 VIKGKGFG

-454 AKVTGKA
+454 TKVTGKA
-461 APGSIVY
+461 APRSIVY

-491 QPQAAKTKI
+491 QPQAAKTKV
-500 GVVIKDSVGYSS
+500 GVVVKDSVGYSA

-522 TKPEAPTINKIYD
+522 IKPEAPTINKIYD

-566 QGTYSIGVTPQAANS
+566 QGTYSIGIASQPAPT
-581 KLGVTVKNSVG
+581 KLGVTVKNSAG
-592 YSSYTYMTVSKTV
+592 YSGYTYMTVSKTV
-605 QKPAAPVIHTV
+605 QKPPAPVIHTV
-616 TDQDTSVSGTAEA
+616 TNQDTSVSGTAEA

-649 QGTYSIGIASQPAK
+649 QGTYSVGIASQPAK
-663 TKIGVRV
+663 TKLGVTV
-670 KNSVGYSAYTY
+670 KNSAGYSAYTY

-694 AVNEITDEVTVVTG
+694 GVSDITDEATVITG

-713 SRVYVKVGANVIGT
+713 SRVYVKKGSTVIGT
-727 GTANS
+727 GAANS
-732 KGAFSIIIPKQSV
+732 KGAFSITIPKQAV

-751 TAKGRGEYSPY
+751 TAKGKGGYSPY
-762 TYKIVVSSGPSAPNV
+762 TYKTVVSSGPSAPNV
-777 NRVRSMAT
+777 NRVRSMAA
-785 TVTGTTEAKS
+785 TVTGTTEGKS

-807 RAVADSKG
+807 RGVADSKG

-833 IKNQKGKYSPYRI
+833 TKNPKGKYSPYRI

>member
-1 MKFILKVVLGLAIVL
+1 MKNMMRTLVAIAIILVPL
-16 TPLAWFTTAEAAAAG
+16 TVFSTAEAAG

-38 KLENYLGNKSS
+38 ELRNYLGNKSS
-49 ITIHPSALYRVKDE
+49 ITIHPSALYHLKDPD
-63 NVTLQANRD
+63 VALQANKV
-72 YEVKVAGANV
+72 YEVKIAGTNV
-82 ALYQGAEKLG
+82 ALYQEGEKLG
-92 EFPSFEVTPSTYDAK
+92 EFSSFEVTPSTYDAK
-107 LTINSMSYLEDM
+107 LTINGMSYLGDI
-119 KFTNEGNKYV
+119 KFTNESNKYV

-140 IKGVVG
+140 LKGVVG
-146 KELYWSFKTDTF
+146 EELYWSFKTDTF
-158 KAQAIAART
+158 KAQAVAART
-167 YVISLP
+167 YVLSLRKP
-173 KSVLINDKTDYQVYG
+173 LINDTTEFQVYG
-188 GDYWDD
+188 GDFWDE
-194 RISQAVEDTFGQVIT
+194 RIAQAVEETFGQVIT
-209 YKGSI
+209 YKGGI

-225 IIQSNTNFWGTPVNT
+225 IIESNTNFWGTPVNT
-240 YSQVKEDPYDPQRV
+240 YSQVKDDPYDPQRV

-259 RKKQID
+259 RKKKID

-276 WWSKTKEMD
+276 WWNKTKETD

-297 ANELKGKDIKI
+297 ADELKGKDIKI

-361 NYLITEGGIPNK
+361 NYLITEGGIGNK
-373 YVTDIDDNGTSI
+373 YVTGIDDNGTSI
-385 VIKGKGSG
+385 VIKGQGSG

-400 FGADAMA
+400 FGADTMA
-407 TQGKNYKEILDFYY
+407 TQGKNYREILDFYY

-446 VNDITSED
+446 VNNITSED
-454 AKVTGKA
+454 TKVTGKA

-478 STVSSQG
+478 STVSNQG

-500 GVVIKDSVGYSS
+500 GVVIKDSVGYSA

-540 SGTAEANSIVYVKK
+540 SGTAEANSIVYVKR

-566 QGTYSIGVTPQAANS
+566 QGTYSIVIAPQPANIKIGVT
-581 KLGVTVKNSVG
+581 LKNSAG
-592 YSSYTYMTVSKTV
+592 YSAYTYSTVVAKYKVPNAPTVSDITDED
-605 QKPAAPVIHTV
+605 TNV
-616 TDQDTSVSGTAEA
+616 TGTAEA

-649 QGTYSIGIASQPAK
+649 QGTYSIGIAPQPAN
-663 TKIGVRV
+663 TKIGVTL
-670 KNSVGYSAYTY
+670 KNSAGYSAYTY

-689 APNAP
+689 VPNAP
-694 AVNEITDEVTVVTG
+694 TVSDITDE
-708 TTEAR
+708 
-713 SRVYVKVGANVIGT
+713 
-727 GTANS
+727 
-732 KGAFSIIIPKQSV
+732 
-745 NTKIGV
+745 
-751 TAKGRGEYSPY
+751 
-762 TYKIVVSSGPSAPNV
+762 
-777 NRVRSMAT
+777 
-785 TVTGTTEAKS
+785 
-795 IVYIKKG
+795 
-802 SELIG
+802 
-807 RAVADSKG
+807 
-815 TFNVAIK
+815 
-822 PQAAKTKISIT
+822 
-833 IKNQKGKYSPYRI
+833 
-846 LTVG
+846 

>member
-1 MKFILKVVLGLAIVL
+1 MKFILRVILGLAVVL
-16 TPLAWFTTAEAAAAG
+16 TPLAWFSTAEAVG

-38 KLENYLGNKSS
+38 ELTNDLGSKSS
-49 ITIHPSALYRVKDE
+49 ITIHPSALYRIKDQDI
-63 NVTLQANRD
+63 TLQANKD
-72 YEVKVAGANV
+72 YEVKIAGAGV
-82 ALYQGAEKLG
+82 SLYQAKEKIG
-92 EFPSFEVTPSTYDAK
+92 EFSRFEVIPSTYDAT
-107 LTINSMSYLEDM
+107 LSINGQPYLGNM
-119 KFTNEGNKYV
+119 LFKNENNKYV
-129 RPINTLPMEDY
+129 RPVNTLPMEDY
-140 IKGVVG
+140 LKGVIPREVYTSW
-146 KELYWSFKTDTF
+146 ELDTF
-158 KAQAIAART
+158 KSQAIAARS
-167 YVISLP
+167 YVLSLHG
-173 KSVLINDKTDYQVYG
+173 KLINDSTRYQVYG
-188 GDYWDD
+188 GYNWNA
-194 RISQAVEDTFGQVIT
+194 RTSQAVDETFGQVIT
-209 YKGSI
+209 YKGSTV
-214 INSVYSSSNGG
+214 NAVYSSSNGG
-225 IIQSNTNFWGTPVNT
+225 IIESNTNFWDTPVNT
-240 YSQVKEDPYDPQRV
+240 YSQVKDDPYDPQRI

-259 RKKQID
+259 QKQQIN
-265 LSDKDLKKPEE
+265 LSEKDLKKPEQ
-276 WWSKTKEMD
+276 WWDTTKEAD
-285 TEMTNRIKAKML
+285 KTMTDRIKSEML
-297 ANELKGKDIKI
+297 KKDLTGKDIKI
-308 TSISKINYYAPD
+308 TSISKVNFYEPT
-320 SAKRVTKGDISVKYI
+320 SGKRVTKGDLSVKYI
-335 VKNEFDKNGNIE
+335 AKNEFDKDGQIV
-347 EKQWDLIGSSAGTI
+347 EKQWDLTGSLAEDVIRLIDGSSM
-361 NYLITEGGIPNK
+361 LSK
-373 YVTDIDDNGTSI
+373 YVTDIKDNGTSI
-385 VIKGKGSG
+385 VITGKGFG
-393 HGIGMSQ
+393 HGIGLSQ
-400 FGADAMA
+400 FGANSMA
-407 TQGKNYKEILDFYY
+407 KQGKNYQEILAFYY
-421 PTTLLVSR
+421 PTTLLTSA
-429 YDTPY
+429 YDTAY

-454 AKVTGKA
+454 TKVTGKA

-500 GVVIKDSVGYSS
+500 GVVIKDSVGYSA

-581 KLGVTVKNSVG
+581 KLGVTVKNGAG

-616 TDQDTSVSGTAEA
+616 TDQDISVSGTAEA

-649 QGTYSIGIASQPAK
+649 QGSYNIAIAPQPAN
-663 TKIGVRV
+663 TKLGVTV
-670 KNSVGYSAYTY
+670 KNSAGYSAYTY
-681 STVVAKYK
+681 STVAAKYK

-694 AVNEITDEVTVVTG
+694 AVNDMTDESTAVTG

-713 SRVYVKVGANVIGT
+713 SRVYVKAGTNVIGT

-732 KGAFSIIIPKQSV
+732 KGAFSITIPKQSV

-751 TAKGRGEYSPY
+751 TAKGKGGYSPY
-762 TYKIVVSSGPSAPNV
+762 TYKIVLSSGPSAPNV

-785 TVTGTTEAKS
+785 TVTGITEAKS
-795 IVYIKKG
+795 IVYIKKE

-833 IKNQKGKYSPYRI
+833 IKNPKGKYSPYRI

>member
-1 MKFILKVVLGLAIVL
+1 MKFILKVVIGLAIVL
-16 TPLAWFTTAEAAAAG
+16 TPLAWFTAAEASE

-38 KLENYLGNKSS
+38 ELRNYLGNKSS

-72 YEVKVAGANV
+72 YEVKIAGANV
-82 ALYQGAEKLG
+82 ALYQGTEKLG
-92 EFPSFEVTPSTYDAK
+92 ELPSFEVTPSTYDAK
-107 LTINSMSYLEDM
+107 LTINSMSYLGDM
-119 KFTNEGNKYV
+119 KFTNESNKYV

-167 YVISLP
+167 YVISLR
-173 KSVLINDKTDYQVYG
+173 KSLINDTTEFQVYG
-188 GDYWDD
+188 GDYWDE
-194 RISQAVEDTFGQVIT
+194 RIAQAVEETFGQVIT
-209 YKGSI
+209 YKGGI

-225 IIQSNTNFWGTPVNT
+225 IIESNTNFWGTPVNT
-240 YSQVKEDPYDPQRV
+240 YSQVKDDPYDPQRV

-276 WWSKTKEMD
+276 WWNKTKETD

-297 ANELKGKDIKI
+297 ADELKGKDIKI

-361 NYLITEGGIPNK
+361 NYLITEGGIGNK
-373 YVTDIDDNGTSI
+373 YVTGIDDNGTAI
-385 VIKGKGSG
+385 VIKGQGSG

-400 FGADAMA
+400 FGADTMA

-454 AKVTGKA
+454 TKVTGKA

-478 STVSSQG
+478 STVSNQG

-500 GVVIKDSVGYSS
+500 GVVIKDSVGYSA

-522 TKPEAPTINKIYD
+522 TKPEAPTVNKIYD

-554 GSTVLGRGVATK
+554 GSTVLGRGVASK
-566 QGTYSIGVTPQAANS
+566 QGTYSIGITPQAANT
-581 KLGVTVKNSVG
+581 KLGVTVKNSAG
-592 YSSYTYMTVSKTV
+592 YSGYTYMTVSKTV

-616 TDQDTSVSGTAEA
+616 TDQDTNVTGTAEA

-649 QGTYSIGIASQPAK
+649 QGTYSIDIVPQPAK
-663 TKIGVRV
+663 TKIGVTV
-670 KNSVGYSAYTY
+670 KNSAGYSAYTY

-694 AVNEITDEVTVVTG
+694 VVSDMTDESTVVTG
-708 TTEAR
+708 TTEAG
-713 SRVYVKVGANVIGT
+713 SRVYVKASANVIGT

-732 KGAFSIIIPKQSV
+732 KGAFSVIIPKQAV
-745 NTKIGV
+745 NTKIGI
-751 TAKGRGEYSPY
+751 TAKGKGGYSPY
-762 TYKIVVSSGPSAPNV
+762 TYKTVASSGPVAPNV
-777 NRVRSMAT
+777 NRVRSMST

-807 RAVADSKG
+807 RGVADSKG
-815 TFNVAIK
+815 AFNVTIK

-833 IKNQKGKYSPYRI
+833 IKNPKGKYSPYRI

>member
-1 MKFILKVVLGLAIVL
+1 MKNMMRIFVAIAIILVPL
-16 TPLAWFTTAEAAAAG
+16 TVFSTAEAAG

-38 KLENYLGNKSS
+38 ELRNYLGNKSS
-49 ITIHPSALYRVKDE
+49 ITIHPSALYRLKDE
-63 NVTLQANRD
+63 NVTLQANKD
-72 YEVKVAGANV
+72 YEVKIAGTNV
-82 ALYQGAEKLG
+82 VLYQEGEKLG
-92 EFPSFEVTPSTYDAK
+92 EFSSFEVTPSTYDAK
-107 LTINSMSYLEDM
+107 LTINSMSYLGDM

-167 YVISLP
+167 YVISLR
-173 KSVLINDKTDYQVYG
+173 KSLINDTTEFQVYG
-188 GDYWDD
+188 GDYWDE
-194 RISQAVEDTFGQVIT
+194 RIAQAVEETFGQVIT
-209 YKGSI
+209 YKGGI

-225 IIQSNTNFWGTPVNT
+225 IIQSNTNVWGTPVNT
-240 YSQVKEDPYDPQRV
+240 YSQVKDDPYDPQKI

-265 LSDKDLKKPEE
+265 LSGKDLKKPEE
-276 WWSKTKEMD
+276 WWSKTKEAD
-285 TEMTNRIKAKML
+285 AEMANRIKDKMT
-297 ANELKGKDIKI
+297 AGELKGKDIKI
-308 TSISKINYYAPD
+308 TSISKINFYAPD

-361 NYLITEGGIPNK
+361 NYLITEGGIGSK
-373 YVTDIDDNGTSI
+373 YVTDINDDGTSI
-385 VIKGKGSG
+385 IIKGKGFG

-407 TQGKNYKEILDFYY
+407 TGDKNYQEILAFYY
-421 PTTLLVSR
+421 PTTLLTSA
-429 YDTPY
+429 YDTAY

-454 AKVTGKA
+454 SKVTGKA

-478 STVSSQG
+478 STVSRQG

-491 QPQAAKTKI
+491 HPQAAKTKV
-500 GVVIKDSVGYSS
+500 GVLIKDSVGYSA

-566 QGTYSIGVTPQAANS
+566 QGTYSIEIAPQSANT
-581 KLGVTVKNSVG
+581 KLGVTVKNSAG
-592 YSSYTYMTVSKTV
+592 YSGYTYMTVSKTV
-605 QKPAAPVIHTV
+605 QKPAAPVIDIV
-616 TDQDTSVSGTAEA
+616 TDQDTNVTGTAEA

-649 QGTYSIGIASQPAK
+649 EGTYSIGIAPQPAN
-663 TKIGVRV
+663 TKIGVTV
-670 KNSVGYSAYTY
+670 KNSAGYSAYTY

-689 APNAP
+689 VPNAP
-694 AVNEITDEVTVVTG
+694 IVSDITDEAKVVAG
-708 TTEAR
+708 TTEAG
-713 SRVYVKVGANVIGT
+713 SRVYVKAGTNVIGI

-732 KGAFSIIIPKQSV
+732 KGAFSISIPKEAV

-751 TAKGRGEYSPY
+751 TAKGKGGYSPY
-762 TYKIVVSSGPSAPNV
+762 TYKTVVSSSPSAPSV
-777 NRVRSMAT
+777 NRVFSLVK
-785 TVTGTTEAKS
+785 TVSGTTEPKS
-795 IVYIKKG
+795 VVYIKKG

-807 RAVADSKG
+807 RGVADSKG
-815 TFNVAIK
+815 SFNIAIT
-822 PQAAKTKISIT
+822 PQAAKTKISII
-833 IKNQKGKYSPYRI
+833 IKNPNGKYSPYRI
-846 LTVG
+846 VTVG

>member
-1 MKFILKVVLGLAIVL
+1 MKNMMRIFVAIAIILVPL
-16 TPLAWFTTAEAAAAG
+16 TVFSTAEAAG

-38 KLENYLGNKSS
+38 ELRNYLGNKSS
-49 ITIHPSALYRVKDE
+49 ITIHPSALYRLKDE
-63 NVTLQANRD
+63 NVTLQANKD
-72 YEVKVAGANV
+72 YEVKIAGTNV
-82 ALYQGAEKLG
+82 VLYQEGEKLG
-92 EFPSFEVTPSTYDAK
+92 EFSSFEVTPSTYDAK
-107 LTINSMSYLEDM
+107 LTINSMSYLGDM
-119 KFTNEGNKYV
+119 KFTNESNKYV

-167 YVISLP
+167 YVLSLK
-173 KSVLINDKTDYQVYG
+173 KSVINDTTNFQVYG
-188 GDYWDD
+188 GDYWDE
-194 RISQAVEDTFGQVIT
+194 RIGKAVEDTFGQVLT

-225 IIQSNTNFWGTPVNT
+225 IIQSNTNVWGTPVNT
-240 YSQVKEDPYDPQRV
+240 YSQVKDDPYDPQRV

-276 WWSKTKEMD
+276 WWSKTKEAD
-285 TEMTNRIKAKML
+285 AEMANRIKDKMT
-297 ANELKGKDIKI
+297 AGELKGKDIKI
-308 TSISKINYYAPD
+308 TSISKINFYAPD

-361 NYLITEGGIPNK
+361 NYLITEGGIGSK
-373 YVTDIDDNGTSI
+373 YVTDINDDGTSI
-385 VIKGKGSG
+385 IIKGKGFG

-407 TQGKNYKEILDFYY
+407 TGDKNYQEILAFYY
-421 PTTLLVSR
+421 PTTLLTSA
-429 YDTPY
+429 YDTAY

-454 AKVTGKA
+454 SKVTGKA

-478 STVSSQG
+478 STVSRQG

-491 QPQAAKTKI
+491 HPQAAKTKV
-500 GVVIKDSVGYSS
+500 GVLIKDSVGYSA

-535 QDTSV
+535 QDISV

-566 QGTYSIGVTPQAANS
+566 KGTYSIEIASQSANT
-581 KLGVTVKNSVG
+581 KLGVTVKNSAG
-592 YSSYTYMTVSKTV
+592 YSGYTYMTVSKTF
-605 QKPAAPVIHTV
+605 QKPAAPVIDIV
-616 TDQDTSVSGTAEA
+616 TDQDTNVTGTAEA

-649 QGTYSIGIASQPAK
+649 QGTYSIGIAPQPAN
-663 TKIGVRV
+663 TKIGVTL
-670 KNSVGYSAYTY
+670 KNSSGYSAYTY

-689 APNAP
+689 VPNAP
-694 AVNEITDEVTVVTG
+694 TVSDITDEAKVVAG
-708 TTEAR
+708 TTEAG
-713 SRVYVKVGANVIGT
+713 SRVYVKAGTNVIGI

-732 KGAFSIIIPKQSV
+732 KGAFSISIPKEAVS
-745 NTKIGV
+745 TKIGV
-751 TAKGRGEYSPY
+751 TAKGKGGYSPY
-762 TYKIVVSSGPSAPNV
+762 TYKTVVSSSPSAPSV
-777 NRVRSMAT
+777 NRVFSLAK
-785 TVTGTTEAKS
+785 TVSGTTEPKS
-795 IVYIKKG
+795 VVYIKKG

-807 RAVADSKG
+807 RGVADSKG
-815 TFNVAIK
+815 SFNIAIT
-822 PQAAKTKISIT
+822 PQAAKTKISII
-833 IKNQKGKYSPYRI
+833 IKNPNGKYSPYRI
-846 LTVG
+846 VTVG